1 MYSYKIAFYRG
12 RKSGKGIMP
21 IIFRALDSL
30 TRTVTKGPY
39 SHCEIVEKLPDGTY
53 KCFSSSYRDGGVR
66 SKILSLDSD
75 SWDLVDAPYLTAE
88 AVEEV
93 KRRTVGLKYDLV
105 GAVGVVILSPDRP
118 HKWFCSEL
126 AAEVIGLKEPWR
138 FSPNTLYSVVQ
149 RLEKDNG

>member
-1 MYSYKIAFYRG
+1 MCNYKIAFYRG

-39 SHCEIVEKLPDGTY
+39 SHCEVVKVLPTGETE
-53 KCFSSSYRDGGVR
+53 CFSSSYRDGGVR

-93 KRRTVGLKYDLV
+93 KRKTVGLKYDLV
-105 GAVGVVILSPDRP
+105 GAVGSLFF
-118 HKWFCSEL
+118 HQT
-126 AAEVIGLKEPWR
+126 AH
-138 FSPNTLYSVVQ
+138 T
-149 RLEKDNG
+149 NGFVLN

>member
-1 MYSYKIAFYRG
+1 MCNYKIAFYRG

-39 SHCEIVEKLPDGTY
+39 SHCEVVKVFPTGETE
-53 KCFSSSYRDGGVR
+53 CFSSSYRDGGVR

-105 GAVGVVILSPDRP
+105 GAVGVVILSPNRP
-118 HKWFCSEL
+118 HKWFGSEL

-138 FSPNTLYSVVQ
+138 FSPDTPCSLLQ
-149 RLEKDNG
+149 RLVHDNG

>member
-1 MYSYKIAFYRG
+1 MRNYKIAFYRG

-21 IIFRALDSL
+21 VVFRALDSL

-39 SHCEIVEKLPDGTY
+39 SHCEIVKVLPTGETE
-53 KCFSSSYRDGGVR
+53 CFSSSYRDGGVR

-93 KRRTVGLKYDLV
+93 KRKTVGLKYDLV

-126 AAEVIGLKEPWR
+126 AAEEIGLEQTWR

>member
-1 MYSYKIAFYRG
+1 MCRYQVAFYRG
-12 RKSGKGIMP
+12 RKKGKGVMP
-21 IIFRALDSL
+21 TIFRALDSL
-30 TRTVTKGPY
+30 TRLVTKGPY

>member
-1 MYSYKIAFYRG
+1 MCNYKIAFYRG

-30 TRTVTKGPY
+30 TRAVTKGPY
-39 SHCEIVEKLPDGTY
+39 SHCELVEELPDGTY

-138 FSPNTLYSVVQ
+138 YSPNTLYSVVQ

>member
-1 MYSYKIAFYRG
+1 MCYKVAFYRG
-12 RKSGKGIMP
+12 RKSGKGIQP
-21 IIFRALDSL
+21 AAFRFLDSA
-30 TRTVTKGPY
+30 TRLLTKGPY
-39 SHCEIVEKLPDGTY
+39 SHCEVVKVLPTGETE
-53 KCFSSSYRDGGVR
+53 CFSSSYRDGGVR

-93 KRRTVGLKYDLV
+93 KRKTVGLKYDLV

>member
-1 MYSYKIAFYRG
+1 MCRHQVAFYRG

-39 SHCEIVEKLPDGTY
+39 SHCELVEELPDGTY

-66 SKILSLDSD
+66 IKILSLDSD

-138 FSPNTLYSVVQ
+138 YSPNTLYSVVQ

>member
-1 MYSYKIAFYRG
+1 MYYVAFYKG
-12 RKSGKGIMP
+12 RKTGNPPKALM
-21 IIFRALDSL
+21 FRFLDWL
-30 TRTVTKGPY
+30 TRKVTKGPY

>member
-1 MYSYKIAFYRG
+1 MYDYKIAFYRG
-12 RKSGKGIMP
+12 RKSVKGIMP

-39 SHCEIVEKLPDGTY
+39 SHCEVVKVLPTGETE
-53 KCFSSSYRDGGVR
+53 CFSSSYRDGGVR

-93 KRRTVGLKYDLV
+93 KRKTVGLKYDLV
-105 GAVGVVILSPDRP
+105 GAVGVVILSPNRP

-126 AAEVIGLKEPWR
+126 PAEVIGLKEPWR

>member
-1 MYSYKIAFYRG
+1 MKSSKFYPLERLNVSVLAIG
-12 RKSGKGIMP
+12 MAV
-21 IIFRALDSL
+21 F
-30 TRTVTKGPY
+30 V
-39 SHCEIVEKLPDGTY
+39 V
-53 KCFSSSYRDGGVR
+53 
-66 SKILSLDSD
+66 LSLDSD

-93 KRRTVGLKYDLV
+93 KRKTVGLKYDLV

>member
-1 MYSYKIAFYRG
+1 MCNFKIAFYRG
-12 RKSGKGIMP
+12 KKSGSGLMP
-21 IIFRALDSL
+21 SVFRFLDSA
-30 TRTVTKGPY
+30 TRVLTKGPY
-39 SHCEIVEKLPDGTY
+39 SHCEIVEVLPTGEY

-149 RLEKDNG
+149 RMEKDNG